1 MPLYTVETPARYPYL
16 GNFSPS
22 RMHEYLLLSEDYF
35 SLCPVPPFRYVAPHN
50 QNRYKQ
56 LLQGLSVREYSPIGD
71 VALKVLNIP
80 GQLEIHY

>member
-1 MPLYTVETPARYPYL
+1 MKRPGVNDGKLQ
-16 GNFSPS
+16 
-22 RMHEYLLLSEDYF
+22 MK
-35 SLCPVPPFRYVAPHN
+35 CVAPHN

-56 LLQGLSVREYSPIGD
+56 LLQGLSVGEYSPIDD

>member
-1 MPLYTVETPARYPYL
+1 MKRPGVNDGKLQMKCVT
-16 GNFSPS
+16 
-22 RMHEYLLLSEDYF
+22 
-35 SLCPVPPFRYVAPHN
+35 PHN

-56 LLQGLSVREYSPIGD
+56 LLQGLSVREYSPIDD